1 MPLTR
6 VEKRLLGSI
15 IKYIAKRTLGGSM
28 FKEMLLKNWPT
39 TLAGLIGAIAMV
51 VYDEL
56 SKGTVDTETI
66 IKAAAIAAIGFVSK
80 SFNVSGTKP

>member
-1 MPLTR
+1 MW
-6 VEKRLLGSI
+6 
-15 IKYIAKRTLGGSM
+15 
-28 FKEMLLKNWPT
+28 KEMLFKNWLT
-39 TLAGLIGAIAMV
+39 TAIGLIGAVAMV
-51 VYDEL
+51 VYDEM

>member
-1 MPLTR
+1 MPLTWL
-6 VEKRLLGSI
+6 EKRLLGGT
-15 IKYIAKRTLGGSM
+15 IKYIAKRTRGGHM

-39 TLAGLIGAIAMV
+39 TLAGLVGAIAMV

-66 IKAAAIAAIGFVSK
+66 IKAVAIAAIGFVSK

>member
-1 MPLTR
+1 MIDHKATLLQR
-6 VEKRLLGSI
+6 LVINGAIWLVKR
-15 IKYIAKRTLGGSM
+15 RTPM
-28 FKEMLLKNWPT
+28 WKEMLLKNWPT
-39 TLAGLIGAIAMV
+39 TLAGLIGAVAMV

-66 IKAAAIAAIGFVSK
+66 IKAAAIAAIGIVSK